1 MILLEFCWRISSKE
15 WKLHQSWQGWP
26 VEAGSV
32 SDIIEITKDDNDD
45 DDILRD
51 TVNEFIAE
59 CQGCWAD
66 FR

>member
-1 MILLEFCWRISSKE
+1 M
-15 WKLHQSWQGWP
+15 
-26 VEAGSV
+26 EAGSV

-59 CQGCWAD
+59 CQGC
-66 FR
+66 